1 VKWPLACKVAARC
14 APAVPWVFIFSLE
27 FVSLSDRRAASALG
41 KPKRKLEGI
50 VIYVESSKVRRIED
64 GEFVVLLLSGRIDGE
79 HLLELQRI
87 FVSEDGNLN
96 LILDMKEV
104 NLVDQEVVRFLLS
117 CEAGG
122 IRLRNCPA
130 YIREWIRRGETRKG
144 I

>member
-1 VKWPLACKVAARC
+1 MW
-14 APAVPWVFIFSLE
+14 
-27 FVSLSDRRAASALG
+27 
-41 KPKRKLEGI
+41 
-50 VIYVESSKVRRIED
+50 KVRRIAD

-104 NLVDQEVVRFLLS
+104 KLVDQEVVRFLLS